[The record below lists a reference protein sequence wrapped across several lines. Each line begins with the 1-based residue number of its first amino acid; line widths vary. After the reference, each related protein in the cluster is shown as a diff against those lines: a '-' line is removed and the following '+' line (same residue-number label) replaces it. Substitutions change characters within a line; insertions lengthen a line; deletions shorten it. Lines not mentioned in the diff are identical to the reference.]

1 MEGQSNMV
9 DDAKKPF
16 NEQGKP
22 NFRDKDNAE
31 PAPKPD
37 FASRPANN
45 LAPPGMKGI
54 QTTPRQQSSQKTE
67 KVEALP
73 SIVKTHPKPE
83 LLTGGRF
90 SDKPDYGFAIEVNPY
105 QSFFGIEGGKIYA
118 LEIQQE
124 GKIVAQYKDMQWT
137 KKPEK
142 EEHLQ
147 LVQRL
152 QDKFGEPRKDF
163 IPIMPAREKDHGH
176 ER

>member
-1 MEGQSNMV
+1 MV

-16 NEQGKP
+16 NEQGNP
-22 NFRDKDNAE
+22 NLRDKDNAAPRPTPPAQVRH
-31 PAPKPD
+31 PAPNVGP
-37 FASRPANN
+37 S
-45 LAPPGMKGI
+45 GTKGI
-54 QTTPRQQSSQKTE
+54 QARPQPLPSQKTE
-67 KVEALP
+67 AIDKLP

-118 LEIQQE
+118 LEIQKE
-124 GKIVAQYKDMQWT
+124 GKIIAQYKDMQWT

-163 IPIMPAREKDHGH
+163 IPIMPAREKDRGH